1 MIDEK
6 FRSYYYNFGFV
17 VVALYEQAPYELSE
31 YKSIIEPYIRNYF
44 KIVMKI
50 PYDFYV
56 SVDYFETSGE
66 NTNISSFIS
75 EDAVFKEFAIRCKLL
90 LTINDNNR
98 MKITN
103 PSQYQYMR
111 DSESHFLKKFVHIV

>member
-1 MIDEK
+1 MVVID
-6 FRSYYYNFGFV
+6 
-17 VVALYEQAPYELSE
+17 LYEQPPSELSE

-44 KIVMKI
+44 KVVMKI

-66 NTNISSFIS
+66 NTNVSSFIP
-75 EDAVFKEFAIRCKLL
+75 ENAVYKEFVIRCKLS
-90 LTINDNNR
+90 LTISDNNR
-98 MKITN
+98 LKITN
-103 PSQYQYMR
+103 PSKYQNMR